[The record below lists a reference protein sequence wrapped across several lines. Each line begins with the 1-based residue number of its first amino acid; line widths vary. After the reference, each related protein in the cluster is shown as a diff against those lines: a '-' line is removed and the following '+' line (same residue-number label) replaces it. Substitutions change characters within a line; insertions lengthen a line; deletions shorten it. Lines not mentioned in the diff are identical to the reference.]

1 LEAFEARSA
10 RQAAAVALRLA
21 EGSGSEADFQ
31 ENTPELVDSARA
43 HCQLIVVSKFIEH
56 LQTEIPRG
64 IKEQLEVLCN
74 TYALSQMVE
83 SAGDFLATGYMTGKQ
98 VAFAKDQLKHLF
110 DKIRPNAVALVD
122 AFDHTDDYL
131 GSALGRYDG
140 DVYTHL
146 YKGAFKES
154 LNDTVVVDGYQEYL
168 KPLLTQNMWGPQS
181 KL

>member
-1 LEAFEARSA
+1 M
-10 RQAAAVALRLA
+10 Q
-21 EGSGSEADFQ
+21 
-31 ENTPELVDSARA
+31 
-43 HCQLIVVSKFIEH
+43 
-56 LQTEIPRG
+56 
-64 IKEQLEVLCN
+64 
-74 TYALSQMVE
+74 
-83 SAGDFLATGYMTGKQ
+83 
-98 VAFAKDQLKHLF
+98 
-110 DKIRPNAVALVD
+110 IRPNAVALVD

>member
-1 LEAFEARSA
+1 MQHNSFGWLSYND
-10 RQAAAVALRLA
+10 V
-21 EGSGSEADFQ
+21 
-31 ENTPELVDSARA
+31 
-43 HCQLIVVSKFIEH
+43 
-56 LQTEIPRG
+56 
-64 IKEQLEVLCN
+64 
-74 TYALSQMVE
+74 TYVFVCINSTLSWCVQ
-83 SAGDFLATGYMTGKQ
+83 
-98 VAFAKDQLKHLF
+98 
-110 DKIRPNAVALVD
+110 IRPNAVALVD